1 MSSDPDD
8 DDLPNLNTGQPWSEN
23 DVRDLRAAI
32 ENGDLLHE
40 IANYLC
46 RTKREVREKARE
58 LGLRINGE

>member
-1 MSSDPDD
+1 MM
-8 DDLPNLNTGQPWSEN
+8 PNNDIEGPSLNTGKRWSEN

-32 ENGDLLHE
+32 ENGDLLNE
-40 IANYLC
+40 IADFLC